1 MKFISITV
9 PPVPEDGL
17 AETFGKYSL
26 IERIGV
32 GGMAEIFLAKTEG
45 PEGFSKTVVIKR
57 IRPNLSDDASFV
69 NMFLNEAKLAAR
81 LNHSNIAQIFELG
94 RIGKSYFIAME
105 YIHGRDMRAIINKSE
120 TMGIPFPMEYSLKI
134 TAEICEGLYYAH
146 QKNDEDGSPLN
157 IVHRDITP
165 ENVMV
170 SFDGEVKILD
180 FGIAKAKILVS
191 DTRVGEIKGKA
202 GYLSPEQV
210 KGKVL
215 DQRSDLFGVGV
226 VLYEWL
232 AGRKL
237 FGGKADIE
245 MLRSVLEGKIV
256 PPSYF
261 RQNVPLEVDALVMK
275 ALRRNRDERHQ
286 TARELQYD
294 IEQFLANHEFNPSK
308 IHLANF
314 LRQIFADETGRGAE
328 DSLSIV
334 VDWEEEIGENEPE
347 APSSSREDEDN
358 TVVVASQDNVKD
370 GNKIEPHHAQPGL
383 SAGAEALL
391 AALEGDNSEPTTEG
405 KAVEILLPEDP
416 ENAFV
421 TVSVSLERREYERIQ
436 AVADR
441 NHLSI
446 EELIQEVLRQY
457 TKYL

>member
-1 MKFISITV
+1 MKFIDSTD
-9 PPVPEDGL
+9 PEVGL

-69 NMFLNEAKLAAR
+69 NMFLNEAKIAAL

-120 TMGIPFPMEYSLKI
+120 GMGIPFPMEYSLKI
-134 TAEICEGLYYAH
+134 TGEVCEGLFYAH
-146 QKNDEDGSPLN
+146 QKNDEDGSALS
-157 IVHRDITP
+157 IIHRDITP

-170 SFDGEVKILD
+170 SFDGEVKLLD

-191 DTRVGEIKGKA
+191 DTRAGEIKGKA

-210 KGKVL
+210 KGKIL

-261 RQNVPLEVDALVMK
+261 RQNIPAEVDGLVMK

-294 IEQFLANHEFNPSK
+294 IEQFLASHEFNPSK

-314 LRQIFADETGRGAE
+314 LRQIFADETSQGN
-328 DSLSIV
+328 DSLPIV
-334 VDWEEEIGENEPE
+334 VDWEEEPE
-347 APSSSREDEDN
+347 EADAAQDDEDN
-358 TVVVASQDNVKD
+358 TLVDVSMDGVKEGTQSELPRSMEPGQAAPPGVVLGGADSFESITD
-370 GNKIEPHHAQPGL
+370 GE
-383 SAGAEALL
+383 S
-391 AALEGDNSEPTTEG
+391 
-405 KAVEILLPEDP
+405 VEILLPEDP

-421 TVSVSLERREYERIQ
+421 SVSVSLERREFERLQ
-436 AVADR
+436 ALADR
-441 NHLSI
+441 NQLGV